1 MAGVETI
8 VITEFNSDLL
18 YSPALLLRANSS
30 SICSLMFVFFL
41 LPALYLSPSQSPY
54 SLSHLSWYRCICQ
67 TDGVASCFCISV
79 VVFMFVY
86 ADVTST
92 VSSVDRLLTHTHSL
106 SFCFTV
112 QSFTFTRA
120 GIGHL
125 SCLLTLIWMLDCS
138 TTKYFPPKIYQ
149 LETHSLFFRALFWLK
164 FFLLSHSA
172 PCHLSL
178 VGPQW
183 RFNETEDWLKMEGE
197 DKQSPY

>member
-1 MAGVETI
+1 
-8 VITEFNSDLL
+8 
-18 YSPALLLRANSS
+18 
-30 SICSLMFVFFL
+30 MF
-41 LPALYLSPSQSPY
+41 LSPFSCLLFLIQQPPYSSY
-54 SLSHLSWYRCICQ
+54 SLSHFSWSKCDYHRQ
-67 TDGVASCFCISV
+67 KDGVCIFFMSV